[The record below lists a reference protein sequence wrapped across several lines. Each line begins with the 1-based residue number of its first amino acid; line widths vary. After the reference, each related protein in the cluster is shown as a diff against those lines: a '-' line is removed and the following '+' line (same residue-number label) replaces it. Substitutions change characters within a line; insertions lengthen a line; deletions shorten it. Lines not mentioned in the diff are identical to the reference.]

1 MLKTETIYPGGNLP
15 KQKYLKRMWRGLAIL
30 LLSILIILVIRSCG
44 TTEPVPSQ
52 PAFGCEYAEEQAVEP
67 VLETLFDEVYDY
79 IFKLRIDHPD
89 IVMAQCIEE
98 SGGFTSKLFVEGH
111 NCLGMKVPGSR
122 PTLAVGTMLGHARF
136 NSWREC
142 IADYA
147 IWQSSFARRLTKDES
162 WVWKRLNLMTSTWR
176 SNVHLNR
183 NRVSSSYCRTLRR
196 TRCIR
201 CRRRR
206 IISPTLSVVWTK

>member
-1 MLKTETIYPGGNLP
+1 MLETETIYPGGNLP
-15 KQKYLKRMWRGLAIL
+15 KQKYLKRMWRGLAVL
-30 LLSILIILVIRSCG
+30 LLSILIILVIRSCN

-67 VLETLFDEVYDY
+67 IPETLFDEVYDY

-111 NCLGMKVPGSR
+111 NCLGMKVPRSR
-122 PTLAVGTMLGHARF
+122 PTLAVGIMLGHARF

-142 IADYA
+142 V
-147 IWQSSFARRLTKDES
+147 RRFQRKKVRFCCQHHVFLEDTYEQILPGFYQAPP
-162 WVWKRLNLMTSTWR
+162 R
-176 SNVHLNR
+176 
-183 NRVSSSYCRTLRR
+183 
-196 TRCIR
+196 
-201 CRRRR
+201 
-206 IISPTLSVVWTK
+206 

>member
-1 MLKTETIYPGGNLP
+1 MLETETIYPGGNLP
-15 KQKYLKRMWRGLAIL
+15 KQKYLKRMWRGLAVL
-30 LLSILIILVIRSCG
+30 LLSILIILVIRSCD

-67 VLETLFDEVYDY
+67 VPETLFDEVYDY

-122 PTLAVGTMLGHARF
+122 PTLAVGNYVRSCPFQLVAGVYSRLCYMAEYICPTAHKGRIFRLFR
-136 NSWREC
+136 
-142 IADYA
+142 
-147 IWQSSFARRLTKDES
+147 QSLCGEEG
-162 WVWKRLNLMTSTWR
+162 
-176 SNVHLNR
+176 
-183 NRVSSSYCRTLRR
+183 
-196 TRCIR
+196 I
-201 CRRRR
+201 
-206 IISPTLSVVWTK
+206 

>member
-1 MLKTETIYPGGNLP
+1 MLETETIYPGGNLP
-15 KQKYLKRMWRGLAIL
+15 KQKYLKRMWRGLAVL

-44 TTEPVPSQ
+44 TTESVPSQ
-52 PAFGCEYAEEQAVEP
+52 PAFGCEYAEEQAVELAP
-67 VLETLFDEVYDY
+67 ETLFDEVYDY

-147 IWQSSFARRLTKDES
+147 IWQSTFARRLTKDEYFVYLDRVYAEKKGYS
-162 WVWKRLNLMTSTWR
+162 SRLKA
-176 SNVHLNR
+176 
-183 NRVSSSYCRTLRR
+183 
-196 TRCIR
+196 
-201 CRRRR
+201 
-206 IISPTLSVVWTK
+206 IIQSRGL

>member
-1 MLKTETIYPGGNLP
+1 MLETETIYPGGNLP
-15 KQKYLKRMWRGLAIL
+15 KQKYLKRMWRGLAVL

-67 VLETLFDEVYDY
+67 VPETLFDEVYDY

-122 PTLAVGTMLGHARF
+122 PTLAVGTVRSCPFQLVAGVYSRLCYMAEYICPTAHKGRIFRLFR
-136 NSWREC
+136 
-142 IADYA
+142 
-147 IWQSSFARRLTKDES
+147 QSLCGEEG
-162 WVWKRLNLMTSTWR
+162 
-176 SNVHLNR
+176 
-183 NRVSSSYCRTLRR
+183 
-196 TRCIR
+196 I
-201 CRRRR
+201 
-206 IISPTLSVVWTK
+206 